1 MSHQN
6 DDDERDFLEGFDNA
20 VLDQDPSAFND
31 TPATQDQAQPS
42 AAPAPAAAPS
52 VGAPEEAPP
61 PDDPFAGLP
70 QAVKDLLA
78 EVPRMRTEVEG
89 LRRTA
94 GMVPAL
100 QSQIDK
106 LKSGREAAPS
116 TETAQPAAR
125 FPKVE
130 KVREELPDY
139 AEALDEVIQAFDA
152 SQRAATTPA
161 PAPQTTTDTASDPI
175 LEALDEVRPGW
186 SDTLFSTDCQLYLS
200 SLPPQ
205 RQEEIK
211 GTTRPGV
218 MLKFLN
224 EFDAAKARTQSTQQ
238 LSSDRSR
245 RMASAVTPRGDGRAM
260 RGAAPVDDEEA
271 DFIAGWNASGR

>member
-42 AAPAPAAAPS
+42 AAPAPAAPS
-52 VGAPEEAPP
+52 VGAPEEAP

-116 TETAQPAAR
+116 SETAQPAAR

-139 AEALDEVIQAFDA
+139 AEALDEVIQAFD
-152 SQRAATTPA
+152 SQRAATN
-161 PAPQTTTDTASDPI
+161 APQPPTTTDADPTDSI

-186 SDTLFSTDCQLYLS
+186 AETLFSTDCQLYLS
-200 SLPPQ
+200 SLPPE
-205 RQEEIK
+205 RQHEVK
-211 GTTRPGV
+211 STSRPGV
-218 MLKFLN
+218 MLRFLN
-224 EFDAAKARTQSTQQ
+224 EFEAARAKTQSTQQ

-245 RMASAVTPRGDGRAM
+245 RMAAAVTPRGDGRAM

-271 DFIAGWNASGR
+271 DFIAGWNSTGR